1 MVIISFIL
9 FTFTFDSGVILWGEI
24 RCLSLLGFKGLKK
37 PSKCDHAKNGVWLCI
52 LEFVGESD

>member
-1 MVIISFIL
+1 MTL
-9 FTFTFDSGVILWGEI
+9 MCDSGVILWGEI

-52 LEFVGESD
+52 LEFVGESESAV